1 MWNYIEKCVQGV
13 GLYWKMY
20 IEKWERQTTLTVLK
34 SDLGEMCL
42 RVHPFFE
49 VDLDG
54 MWKMRLDARLG
65 WKVHVWVLK
74 TVLQGGSWPV
84 QVEVKVT
91 TKVSV
96 ENVEIGV
103 ADKDQ
108 TAAARTT
115 KWALFSLCPFVCLL
129 SHYFHCLSSP

>member
-1 MWNYIEKCVQGV
+1 M
-13 GLYWKMY
+13 
-20 IEKWERQTTLTVLK
+20 
-34 SDLGEMCL
+34 
-42 RVHPFFE
+42 
-49 VDLDG
+49 
-54 MWKMRLDARLG
+54 
-65 WKVHVWVLK
+65 
-74 TVLQGGSWPV
+74 

-115 KWALFSLCPFVCLL
+115 K
-129 SHYFHCLSSP
+129 